1 MMMIPRKHD
10 FDLFDDVF
18 GDSFFNEGASRLM
31 KTDIKE
37 KKNEYIIDIDLP
49 GYDKEDIKIDLQD
62 GYLKVSAEKKEEKEY
77 KHAKYLK
84 RERFTGMCSRSY
96 YVGDNLKEEDIKAN
110 FKTGR

>member
-49 GYDKEDIKIDLQD
+49 GWYY
-62 GYLKVSAEKKEEKEY
+62 YLA
-77 KHAKYLK
+77 
-84 RERFTGMCSRSY
+84 
-96 YVGDNLKEEDIKAN
+96 DNSMRRLFCA
-110 FKTGR
+110 R

>member
-37 KKNEYIIDIDLP
+37 KKNEYIIYIDLP
-49 GYDKEDIKIDLQD
+49 GY
-62 GYLKVSAEKKEEKEY
+62 
-77 KHAKYLK
+77 
-84 RERFTGMCSRSY
+84 
-96 YVGDNLKEEDIKAN
+96 
-110 FKTGR
+110 

>member
-37 KKNEYIIDIDLP
+37 KKMNTLLTLTY
-49 GYDKEDIKIDLQD
+49 QD
-62 GYLKVSAEKKEEKEY
+62 MIKKE
-77 KHAKYLK
+77 
-84 RERFTGMCSRSY
+84 
-96 YVGDNLKEEDIKAN
+96 
-110 FKTGR
+110 